1 MDART
6 LSFDILLEF
15 ENSKRWLRNVRNDY
29 FGVKRPPRL
38 ECERT
43 TVLTNEVVKWKRL
56 LDTIINTN
64 LHKPSAKLKF
74 PVRNLLRLGVYE
86 LLIDES
92 SPDYAVVDS
101 YVKLSRR
108 NIGPHITGFINA
120 VLRKISSSGKYV
132 FNGKFP
138 QNIAV
143 GLSYPDW
150 LVEKWNI
157 YYGMDDTVRL
167 CKYFNGPGQMMIR
180 RNRLKIEHGALVQK
194 LFDDKIH
201 VKRFPRTNHYYI
213 IEKGAGLLLKHQL
226 FHKGFI
232 SVQDRAAG
240 AVVELLNPKPGET
253 VLDVC
258 SAPGTKTFYISEMM
272 HGTGSL
278 IGTDISERRM
288 KLCVQDSTRH
298 KQNWIKWKINNAA
311 KDVFPIAD
319 RVLIDAPCSGT
330 GTIGQRSEIRW
341 RRKLNQLQKF
351 KKQQLDI
358 LINVSNYVKEGGI
371 LCYATCSL
379 EKEENWDV
387 IEAFLK
393 LNNRYKIDTSDHC
406 LPRKWFNKPGVM
418 ETFPPRDK
426 VIGMFAVRLR
436 HIGK

>member
-6 LSFDILLEF
+6 LSFEILLEF
-15 ENSKRWLRNVRNDY
+15 EDSKRWLRNVRNDY

-180 RNRLKIEHGALVQK
+180 RNRLKIEHGSLVQK

-213 IEKGAGLLLKHQL
+213 IEKGAEIG
-226 FHKGFI
+226 
-232 SVQDRAAG
+232 RAS
-240 AVVELLNPKPGET
+240 
-253 VLDVC
+253 C
-258 SAPGTKTFYISEMM
+258 R
-272 HGTGSL
+272 
-278 IGTDISERRM
+278 ER
-288 KLCVQDSTRH
+288 V
-298 KQNWIKWKINNAA
+298 
-311 KDVFPIAD
+311 
-319 RVLIDAPCSGT
+319 
-330 GTIGQRSEIRW
+330 
-341 RRKLNQLQKF
+341 
-351 KKQQLDI
+351 
-358 LINVSNYVKEGGI
+358 
-371 LCYATCSL
+371 
-379 EKEENWDV
+379 
-387 IEAFLK
+387 
-393 LNNRYKIDTSDHC
+393 
-406 LPRKWFNKPGVM
+406 
-418 ETFPPRDK
+418 
-426 VIGMFAVRLR
+426 
-436 HIGK
+436 

>member
-1 MDART
+1 
-6 LSFDILLEF
+6 
-15 ENSKRWLRNVRNDY
+15 
-29 FGVKRPPRL
+29 
-38 ECERT
+38 
-43 TVLTNEVVKWKRL
+43 
-56 LDTIINTN
+56 
-64 LHKPSAKLKF
+64 
-74 PVRNLLRLGVYE
+74 LRLGVYE

-101 YVKLSRR
+101 YVQLSKR
-108 NIGPHITGFINA
+108 NIGPHITGLINA
-120 VLRKISSSGKYV
+120 ILRKISGSGKYV

-138 QNIAV
+138 ENIAV

-150 LVEKWNI
+150 LVEKWGT

-167 CKYFNGPGQMMIR
+167 CEYFNGPGQMMVR
-180 RNRLKIEHGALVQK
+180 RNWLKIEHDALVQK
-194 LFDDKIH
+194 LLDDKIH
-201 VKRFPRTNHYYI
+201 VKRFPLSNHYYI
-213 IEKGAGLLLKHQL
+213 VEKGVGLLLKHQL
-226 FHKGFI
+226 FQKGFI

-258 SAPGTKTFYISEMM
+258 AAPGTKTFYIAEMM
-272 HGTGSL
+272 QSTGSL
-278 IGTDISERRM
+278 IATDISERRM

-298 KQNWIKWKINNAA
+298 NQTWIKWKVNNAA
-311 KDVFPIAD
+311 KDVFPKSD

-330 GTIGQRSEIRW
+330 GTIGHKSEIRW
-341 RRKLNQLQKF
+341 RRKLNQLQEF
-351 KKQQLDI
+351 KMQQLEI

-387 IEAFLK
+387 IKAFLK

-406 LPRKWFNKPGVM
+406 LPKKWFNKPGVM

>member
-1 MDART
+1 MDARI
-6 LSFDILLEF
+6 LSFEVLLEF

-29 FGVKRPPRL
+29 FGVKKPPRL
-38 ECERT
+38 ACERT

-56 LDTIINTN
+56 LDTIINAN
-64 LHKPSAKLKF
+64 LHKPSVKLKF

-86 LLIDES
+86 LLIDEA

-108 NIGPHITGFINA
+108 NIGPHITGFTNA
-120 VLRKISSSGKYV
+120 VLRKISGSGKYV

-138 QNIAV
+138 ENIAV

-150 LVEKWNI
+150 LVEKWST
-157 YYGMDDTVRL
+157 YYGMNNTVRL
-167 CKYFNGPGQMMIR
+167 CEYFNGPGQMMVR
-180 RNRLKIEHGALVQK
+180 RNWLKIEHDALVQK
-194 LFDDKIH
+194 LLDDQIH
-201 VKRFPRTNHYYI
+201 VKQFPLTNHYYI
-213 IEKGAGLLLKHQL
+213 VEKGAGLLLKHQL
-226 FHKGFI
+226 FQKGFI

-258 SAPGTKTFYISEMM
+258 SAPGTKTFYIAEMM
-272 HGTGSL
+272 QGTGSL
-278 IGTDISERRM
+278 IATDISERRM
-288 KLCVQDSTRH
+288 KLCVQDSIRH
-298 KQNWIKWKINNAA
+298 NQNWIKWKINDAS
-311 KDVFPIAD
+311 KDVFPKAD

-330 GTIGQRSEIRW
+330 GTIGQKSEIRW

-351 KKQQLDI
+351 QKQQLEI
-358 LINVSNYVKEGGI
+358 LINISNYVKEGGI

-387 IEAFLK
+387 IKAFLK
-393 LNNRYKIDTSDHC
+393 LNNQYKIDTSDHC
-406 LPRKWFNKPGVM
+406 LPKKWFNKPGVM

>member
-1 MDART
+1 LDARI
-6 LSFDILLEF
+6 LSFEILLEF

-29 FGVKRPPRL
+29 FGVKKPPRL
-38 ECERT
+38 ACERT

-56 LDTIINTN
+56 LDTIINAN
-64 LHKPSAKLKF
+64 LHKPSVKLKF

-86 LLIDES
+86 LLIDEA

-108 NIGPHITGFINA
+108 NIGPHITGFTNA
-120 VLRKISSSGKYV
+120 VLRKISGSGKYV

-138 QNIAV
+138 ENIAV

-150 LVEKWNI
+150 LVEKWST
-157 YYGMDDTVRL
+157 YYGMNNTVRL
-167 CKYFNGPGQMMIR
+167 CEYFNGPGQMMVR
-180 RNRLKIEHGALVQK
+180 RNWLKIEHDALVQK
-194 LFDDKIH
+194 LLDDKIH
-201 VKRFPRTNHYYI
+201 VKQFPLTNHYYI
-213 IEKGAGLLLKHQL
+213 VEKGAGLLLKHQL
-226 FHKGFI
+226 FQKGFI

-258 SAPGTKTFYISEMM
+258 AAPGTKTFYIAEMM
-272 HGTGSL
+272 QSTGSL
-278 IGTDISERRM
+278 IATDISERRM

-298 KQNWIKWKINNAA
+298 NQTWIKWKVNNAA
-311 KDVFPIAD
+311 KDVFPKSD

-330 GTIGQRSEIRW
+330 GTIGHKSEIRW
-341 RRKLNQLQKF
+341 RRKLNQLQEF
-351 KKQQLDI
+351 KMQQLEI

-387 IEAFLK
+387 IKAFLK

-406 LPRKWFNKPGVM
+406 LPKKWFNKPGVM

>member
-29 FGVKRPPRL
+29 FGVKRPTRL

-86 LLIDES
+86 LLLDEY

-108 NIGPHITGFINA
+108 NIGPHITGLINA
-120 VLRKISSSGKYV
+120 VLRKISGSGKYV

-150 LVEKWNI
+150 LVEKWNT

-180 RNRLKIEHGALVQK
+180 RNQLKIEHAALVQK

-226 FHKGFI
+226 FQKGFI

-272 HGTGSL
+272 RGTGSL

-288 KLCVQDSTRH
+288 ELCVQDNTRH
-298 KQNWIKWKINNAA
+298 NQNWIKWKINNAA
-311 KDVFPIAD
+311 KDVYPKAD

-341 RRKLNQLQKF
+341 RRKFNQLQKF

-393 LNNRYKIDTSDHC
+393 LNNRYKIDTSDHY
-406 LPRKWFNKPGVM
+406 LPKKWFKKPGVM

>member
-1 MDART
+1 MY
-6 LSFDILLEF
+6 
-15 ENSKRWLRNVRNDY
+15 KR
-29 FGVKRPPRL
+29 
-38 ECERT
+38 
-43 TVLTNEVVKWKRL
+43 
-56 LDTIINTN
+56 
-64 LHKPSAKLKF
+64 
-74 PVRNLLRLGVYE
+74 
-86 LLIDES
+86 
-92 SPDYAVVDS
+92 
-101 YVKLSRR
+101 
-108 NIGPHITGFINA
+108 
-120 VLRKISSSGKYV
+120 
-132 FNGKFP
+132 
-138 QNIAV
+138 Q
-143 GLSYPDW
+143 
-150 LVEKWNI
+150 
-157 YYGMDDTVRL
+157 
-167 CKYFNGPGQMMIR
+167 
-180 RNRLKIEHGALVQK
+180 
-194 LFDDKIH
+194 
-201 VKRFPRTNHYYI
+201 
-213 IEKGAGLLLKHQL
+213 
-226 FHKGFI
+226 
-232 SVQDRAAG
+232 
-240 AVVELLNPKPGET
+240 VVELLNPKPGET
-253 VLDVC
+253 ILDVC

-288 KLCVQDSTRH
+288 ELCVQDNTRH
-298 KQNWIKWKINNAA
+298 NQNWIKWKINNAV
-311 KDVFPIAD
+311 KDIFPKAD

-351 KKQQLDI
+351 KKQQLEI